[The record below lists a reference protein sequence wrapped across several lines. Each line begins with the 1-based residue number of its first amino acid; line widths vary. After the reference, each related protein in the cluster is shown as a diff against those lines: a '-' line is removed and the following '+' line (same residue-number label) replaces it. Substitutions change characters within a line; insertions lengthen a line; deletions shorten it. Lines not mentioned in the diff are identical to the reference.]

1 MISRRELFRKASGL
15 VLASP
20 AMSVASRFSA
30 RTVKTNSGLKPN
42 VLLILTDQ
50 QTLSAMSAAGN
61 GLLHTPSMDYLARN
75 GVRFERSYCT
85 APICG
90 PSRSSLISGCM
101 PHETGV
107 NWNAEPPRPDIPNLG
122 RCFREAGYRTVWA
135 GKWHLP
141 GMFPHKFH
149 PDQKEVPG
157 FELLSFPYDFS
168 SERWM
173 RGNET
178 DSPVTNAVQ
187 NLLQNYRAPEPFLL
201 SVSYH
206 NPHDIC
212 FFPNEPA
219 DFPPPSHGIPLPPLP
234 ANHEPSE
241 PEPEFVQQRRLI
253 DHYGQEVLKA
263 RSWNREQW
271 RAYIYHYYR
280 LVERV
285 DAEIGKL
292 IGLIRAQ
299 GLAERT
305 LIVFT
310 SDHGDGVAAHKWT
323 TKLCFYEEAIAVP
336 FILCWPGQIPGARV
350 DRQHLVSGLDVVPT
364 ICDYAGVPVPPRV
377 RGDSLRPIL
386 SDHPVKW
393 RESLVVELAD
403 DNRDKTRK
411 GRAIITAGYKYAVYS
426 GGKNREQLFDRAND
440 PGEMKNLAFEPR
452 MKEIREDHLRRLRNW
467 IRETK
472 DDFQLGI

>member
-20 AMSVASRFSA
+20 AASVARRFSA
-30 RTVKTNSGLKPN
+30 RTGKTGSSSEPN

-50 QTLSAMSAAGN
+50 QTIRAMSTAGN
-61 GLLHTPSMDYLARN
+61 RLLHTPSMDYLALS

-107 NWNAEPPRPDIPNLG
+107 NWNENSTGPDIPNLG
-122 RCFREAGYRTVWA
+122 HCFREAGYRTVWA

-149 PDQKEVPG
+149 PEQKEVPG
-157 FELLSFPYDFS
+157 FELLKLPFDFS
-168 SERWM
+168 SPRWM

-178 DSPVTNAVQ
+178 DSPVTDAA
-187 NLLQNYRAPEPFLL
+187 LDFLRNYRASEPFLL

-212 FFPNEPA
+212 FFPAETA
-219 DFPPPSHGIPLPPLP
+219 DFPPPPQGVSLPPLP

-263 RSWNREQW
+263 RSWNRDQW

-285 DAEIGKL
+285 DAEIGKV
-292 IGLIRAQ
+292 IRLIRAQ
-299 GLAERT
+299 GLSDRT
-305 LIVFT
+305 LIAFT

-323 TKLCFYEEAIAVP
+323 TKLCFYEEAVAVP
-336 FILCWPGQIPGARV
+336 LVLCWPGEIASGRV
-350 DRQHLVSGLDVVPT
+350 DTQHLVSGIDLVPT
-364 ICDYAGVPVPPRV
+364 VCDFAGIPVPPRV
-377 RGDSLRPIL
+377 RGASLRSIL
-386 SDHPVKW
+386 GDHPGKW
-393 RESLVVELAD
+393 RDFVVVELAD
-403 DNRDKTRK
+403 DNRDKSRK
-411 GRAIITAGYKYAVYS
+411 GRAVITAGYKYAVYS
-426 GGKNREQLFDRAND
+426 GGVNREQLFDRAND

-452 MKEIREDHLRRLRNW
+452 MKEIRDDHLRRLRNW
-467 IRETK
+467 IQETK
-472 DDFQLGI
+472 DDFQLGA